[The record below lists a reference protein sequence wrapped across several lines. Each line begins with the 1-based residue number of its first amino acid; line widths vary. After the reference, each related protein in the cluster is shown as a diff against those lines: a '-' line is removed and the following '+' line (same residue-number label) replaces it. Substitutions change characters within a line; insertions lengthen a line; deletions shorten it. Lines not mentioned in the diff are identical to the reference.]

1 MLLLDNKTI
10 FVLKRTNPLLV
21 VMDRVRKKDIFFI
34 EKHISMNQL
43 GRLSF
48 FLFIVGLDITGN
60 AINQLS
66 LLTLLQTASY

>member
-1 MLLLDNKTI
+1 
-10 FVLKRTNPLLV
+10 
-21 VMDRVRKKDIFFI
+21 MDRVCKKDIFFT

-43 GRLSF
+43 GPLSF